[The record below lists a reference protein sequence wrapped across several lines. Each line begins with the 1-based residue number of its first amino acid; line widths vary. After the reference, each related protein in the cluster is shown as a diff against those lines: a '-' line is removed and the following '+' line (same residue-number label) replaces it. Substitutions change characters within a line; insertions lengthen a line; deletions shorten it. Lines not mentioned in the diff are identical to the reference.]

1 MRERKFNN
9 GVALRLKI
17 GVIDGYFF
25 DLLVF
30 YLSCLII
37 VRVHEQDSRS
47 FNSRSL
53 SFQAISLN

>member
-17 GVIDGYFF
+17 GVIDGFFF

-30 YLSCLII
+30 YLTL
-37 VRVHEQDSRS
+37 
-47 FNSRSL
+47 FNHSEGP
-53 SFQAISLN
+53 